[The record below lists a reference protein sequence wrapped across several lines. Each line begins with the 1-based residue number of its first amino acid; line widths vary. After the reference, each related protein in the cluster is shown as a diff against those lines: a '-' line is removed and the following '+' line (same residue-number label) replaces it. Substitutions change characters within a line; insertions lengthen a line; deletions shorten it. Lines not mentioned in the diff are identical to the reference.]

1 MRLIAMLIIFL
12 WAGCADHEVKEK
24 KVVANL
30 QPTHGG
36 GDGGGDRGDDDDG
49 GDDSGEQPDPRC
61 PGDDVPVCDV
71 DAAVKAFTTNI
82 QPSIDKT
89 CYMCHAS
96 GAGGLTLVNS
106 DVEGGIAEN
115 RSQLKFHAPSDSN
128 DFFLKIS
135 NQTDEGHGGGDQSV
149 ADKGHL
155 TLDKIEAWTKAEVG
169 CD

>member
-1 MRLIAMLIIFL
+1 MRLISMLIIFL
-12 WAGCADHEVKEK
+12 WAGCADHEAREE
-24 KVVANL
+24 KVVAKL

-36 GDGGGDRGDDDDG
+36 GNGDDDGEDDRGDP
-49 GDDSGEQPDPRC
+49 PDPRC
-61 PGDDVPVCDV
+61 PGDDVPVCDL

-89 CYMCHAS
+89 CFMCHAS

-115 RSQLKFHAPSDSN
+115 RAQLKFHAPSDSN

-135 NQTDEGHGGGDQSV
+135 NQTEEGHGGGDQST

-155 TLDKIEAWTKAEVG
+155 TLDKIEAWTTAEVG